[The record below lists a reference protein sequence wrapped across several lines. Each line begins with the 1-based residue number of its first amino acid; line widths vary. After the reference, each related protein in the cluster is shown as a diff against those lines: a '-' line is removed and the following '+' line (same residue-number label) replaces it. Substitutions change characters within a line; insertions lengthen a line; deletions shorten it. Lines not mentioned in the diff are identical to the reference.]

1 MKSVLIRAARS
12 SDLPAIIALIANDQL
27 GRQRDDASLPLHPD
41 YSAAFQA
48 IEADPNQWLV
58 VAVIDDR
65 IIGTLQLSFIP
76 GLARRGAWRGQIE
89 AVRIAADCRNAGL
102 GRQMM
107 DWAIAECRSRGCAL
121 VQLTTDKSRP
131 DAHRFYERLGFK
143 ASHEGYKLAL

>member
-1 MKSVLIRAARS
+1 MESILIRAAYL
-12 SDLPAIIALIANDQL
+12 SDLPAIIALIADDHL
-27 GRQRDDASLPLHPD
+27 GRQRDDARLPLHPD

-48 IEADPNQWLV
+48 IEADPNQLLI
-58 VAVIDDR
+58 VAVFDGR
-65 IIGTLQLSFIP
+65 TIGTLQLSFIP

-89 AVRIAADCRNAGL
+89 AVRIAADYRNAGL

-107 DWAIAECRSRGCAL
+107 DWAIAKCQSRGCAL